1 MNYTFEDYQRLFDSY
16 TDIVG
21 WDDVPRSLRL
31 FDIRF
36 RLALDLKV
44 DFEGGRARVRT
55 DIVREA
61 YQKLYGLVDLYNAYE
76 AYMTYHLSVSEFSIR
91 KSREKAE
98 AKNKKFE
105 SFLEVTGAN
114 RVLSNLQDE
123 ICARVYSEKKFSKD
137 YLIYIN
143 KLIEFSIEGRGTFL
157 ALLDIKK
164 DIKKGRASRLVNI
177 FSLIYAERNQ
187 FYHNGQAAKMGI
199 SYKHRIWLLDQYR
212 EAIIRLILNFICF
225 QLEREIKI
233 HVD

>member
-76 AYMTYHLSVSEFSIR
+76 AYMTYHLSVSEFTIR
-91 KSREKAE
+91 KSRVKSEE
-98 AKNKKFE
+98 KNKQFDDFIK
-105 SFLEVTGAN
+105 LTGAETI
-114 RVLSNLQDE
+114 LDHLHEE
-123 ICARVYSEKKFSKD
+123 IYQRVYCEDEFKED
-137 YLIYIN
+137 YLKYLN
-143 KLIEFSIEGRGTFL
+143 KLIEFADKKKGTYL
-157 ALLDIKK
+157 ALTDMKK
-164 DIKKGRASRLVNI
+164 DIKKEGASRLIDI

-199 SYKHRIWLLDQYR
+199 SYKNRIWLLDQYR